1 MKILEVKD
9 LHAGYG
15 TAEVLHNMSFD
26 IRSGGVTSI
35 LGPNGAGKS
44 TTFKAIFQL
53 LNIYKGKVYLF
64 GDDVTGMATKD
75 IFNKYNVAY
84 VPQEDKFYPDL
95 TVNENL
101 ETAALRAKKTKKDT
115 IKDNLKEVYALF
127 PRISERK
134 KQIAHTLSGGEKQ
147 MLAVGRGLMKSPDLL
162 IYDEPTGGLAPVIV
176 NKVFDILKEI
186 TKKNTTVFLAEEK
199 IGKSMDV
206 SKETLLIKNGEIVF
220 DSSKSRQ
227 KLTMKKVK
235 SIYM

>member
-1 MKILEVKD
+1 MKILEVKG

-15 TAEVLHNMSFD
+15 TAEVLHDMSFD
-26 IRSGGVTSI
+26 IKSGGVTSI

-64 GDDVTGMATKD
+64 GDDITGMATKD
-75 IFNKYNVAY
+75 IFNKYNVSY
-84 VPQEDKFYPDL
+84 VPQEDKFYPNL
-95 TVNENL
+95 TVDENL
-101 ETAALRAKKTKKDT
+101 ETAALRTKKTKEKTKDT
-115 IKDNLKEVYALF
+115 LKEVYDLF
-127 PRISERK
+127 PRLLERK
-134 KQIAHTLSGGEKQ
+134 NQIAHTLSGGEKQ

-176 NKVFDILKEI
+176 NIVFDIMKEI
-186 TKKNTTVFLAEEK
+186 TKKGTTVFLAEEK
-199 IGKSMDV
+199 IGQSMKI
-206 SKETLLIKNGEIVF
+206 SKEVLLVKNGEIVF
-220 DSSKSRQ
+220 DSSKSKQ

>member
-1 MKILEVKD
+1 MKLLEVKG

-15 TAEVLHNMSFD
+15 TAEVLHNVSFD
-26 IRSGGVTSI
+26 IKKGGVTSI

-44 TTFKAIFQL
+44 TTFKAVFQL

-64 GDDVTGMATKD
+64 GNDITGMATKD

-84 VPQEDKFYPDL
+84 VPQEDKFYPHL
-95 TVNENL
+95 TVDENL
-101 ETAALRAKKTKKDT
+101 ETAALRAKETKEKIKDT
-115 IKDNLKEVYALF
+115 LKEVYDLF
-127 PRISERK
+127 PRLLERK

-176 NKVFDILKEI
+176 NKVFEIMKEI
-186 TKKNTTVFLAEEK
+186 TKKGTTVFLAEEK
-199 IGKSMDV
+199 IGQSMEV
-206 SKETLLIKNGEIVF
+206 SKEVLLIKNGEIVF
-220 DSSKSRQ
+220 DSSKSKQ